1 MGSLNIN
8 ALTLIMANVSLKTA
22 SISVLLH
29 ASFDRSQVPI
39 SHQMKKPQQPAW
51 YICKPKVSLSSK

>member
-8 ALTLIMANVSLKTA
+8 ALTLIMANVLLKTA
-22 SISVLLH
+22 SISVMH

-39 SHQMKKPQQPAW
+39 SHQMKKPQ
-51 YICKPKVSLSSK
+51 SLRGIYANQRHFLA

>member
-8 ALTLIMANVSLKTA
+8 ALTLIMANVLLKTA
-22 SISVLLH
+22 SISVMH